1 MMALIWFILL
11 LMRQEPHTM
20 AKTTTYHKES

>member
-11 LMRQEPHTM
+11 LVRSAPHTM